1 MCVLS
6 HSVVSNSATPD
17 CSPPVS
23 FIHGIFQA
31 RILECV
37 AISFS
42 RGIFAIQGSNPCLSY
57 RQVDFYHF
65 ATWVYVLPLIR
76 TLRFYLSWLFESWF
90 LKNSV
95 RECFWHCFIHFLY
108 YYSIRL
114 ICVIWFCLLSSFCL
128 FFACLLAFLH
138 SFYFLPSTGNSFNW
152 VF

>member
-76 TLRFYLSWLFESWF
+76 TLRFYLSWLWVMVFKKFSLRVF
-90 LKNSV
+90 LALFHPFSLLLFHQAYI
-95 RECFWHCFIHFLY
+95 CHLILSFIFIL
-108 YYSIRL
+108 L
-114 ICVIWFCLLSSFCL
+114 VFCLPACFLTFLL
-128 FFACLLAFLH
+128 F
-138 SFYFLPSTGNSFNW
+138 STFHWKLNW